1 MKTNRRSKRVKKTRR
16 NRRSRRTQRGGGE
29 GDPMYE
35 FMIKRCK
42 EDCLLREKI
51 RENNIN
57 NPPEEEKEVCIKNCE
72 TDFIPLQHYDVKT
85 ATKNGWYI
93 YSKYN
98 SHGKAEY
105 YLAHKKMPD
114 HNLVIQ
120 SPSYFITY
128 TNESDKK
135 ANEFDKKLDE
145 LPDLDK
151 TYETGS
157 LFNRLFKKKLINTW
171 KLRYNVETLLFEWQN
186 QTDKKMTRQFLI
198 ESPLKIGDK
207 IATESK

>member
-1 MKTNRRSKRVKKTRR
+1 
-16 NRRSRRTQRGGGE
+16 
-29 GDPMYE
+29 MYE
-35 FMIKRCK
+35 FMIKSCK
-42 EDCLLREKI
+42 EHCLLLEQI
-51 RENNIN
+51 RSRNIN
-57 NPPEEEKEVCIKNCE
+57 NPPEEEKEVNYETCIKNCE
-72 TDFIPLQHYDVKT
+72 TDFIPLQHYSREN

-145 LPDLDK
+145 LPDLK
-151 TYETGS
+151 KTYETYETYETGS
-157 LFNRLFKKKLINTW
+157 WFNRLFKKKLINTW
-171 KLRYNVETLLFEWQN
+171 KLIYNDETRLFEWQN
-186 QTDKKMTRQFLI
+186 QTDKKMTRDFLI
-198 ESPLKIGDK
+198 ESPLKIGDN

>member
-1 MKTNRRSKRVKKTRR
+1 
-16 NRRSRRTQRGGGE
+16 
-29 GDPMYE
+29 MYE

-42 EDCLLREKI
+42 EDCLLRDQI
-51 RENNIN
+51 RSRNIN
-57 NPPEEEKEVCIKNCE
+57 NPPEEEEKEVNYETCIKNCE

-85 ATKNGWYI
+85 ATQNGWYI

-151 TYETGS
+151 TYETGRWW
-157 LFNRLFKKKLINTW
+157 FTKKTW

-186 QTDKKMTRQFLI
+186 QTDKKMTRKFLI
-198 ESPLKIGDK
+198 ESPLRIGDK